1 MPASKENMPMPAATN
16 VLIVGGGISGMT
28 LAIALRR
35 AGIGC
40 ELVEITRDWTV
51 PGVGIA
57 LQGAALRALR
67 SVGLL
72 DECVRRGF
80 GYSHFIACDAQGNV
94 TGRIDMPLLN
104 GPDYPATI
112 GIMRQELHNL
122 LKEAMA
128 QTGVPARPG
137 TTISALEQHDDHV
150 IATFTDGTRGSYG
163 LVVGADGAFSK
174 VRELTFGPDVAPQ
187 YTGQAVWRITVAR
200 PKEVRAR
207 HSFFG
212 KLNKSGF
219 NPVSQTQMYI
229 YIVQNLPEFAR
240 LTDDELPKVMHQQLA
255 EFGGL
260 LGAAR
265 DSVKDVGDIVYRPIH
280 SHIMPP
286 PWYRGR
292 VVLIGDA
299 AHTTTPHLASGA
311 GIAVEDSVV
320 LAEELAANDDL
331 SAALAHF
338 MERRYERCRLIV
350 ENSHTLGEWEKD
362 PSTPG
367 ADPIGLMNQSY
378 RALAEPI

>member
-1 MPASKENMPMPAATN
+1 MAAAKN
-16 VLIVGGGISGMT
+16 ILIVGGGISGMT

-35 AGIGC
+35 AGLDC
-40 ELVEITRDWTV
+40 ELAEITRDWTV

-80 GYSHFIACDAQGNV
+80 GYSHFIACDAVGNV

-112 GIMRQELHNL
+112 GIMRQELHNI
-122 LKEAMA
+122 LKDAMA
-128 QTGVPARPG
+128 EAGVPVRLG
-137 TTISALEQHDDHV
+137 TTVTSLEQKSDQV
-150 IATFTDGTRGSYG
+150 VAAFTDGTQAGFD

-174 VRELTFGPDVAPQ
+174 VRELTFGTGAMPQ

-200 PKEVRAR
+200 PPEVQAR

-219 NPVSQTQMYI
+219 NPVSQTHMYI

-240 LTDDELPKVMHQQLA
+240 LTDEELPKVMHQQLA
-255 EFGGL
+255 EFGGM
-260 LGAAR
+260 LGVAR
-265 DSVKDVGDIVYRPIH
+265 DSVKDVSDIVYRPIH
-280 SHIMPP
+280 SHILPP

-320 LAEELAANDDL
+320 LAQELEATADL
-331 SAALAHF
+331 SRALAKF
-338 MERRYERCRLIV
+338 MDRRYERCNLIV
-350 ENSHTLGEWEKD
+350 SNSHTLGEWEKD
-362 PSTPG
+362 PRTPG
-367 ADPIGLMNQSY
+367 ADPIGLMNRSY
-378 RALAEPI
+378 RALAQPI

>member
-1 MPASKENMPMPAATN
+1 MPAARN
-16 VLIVGGGISGMT
+16 ILIVGGGISGMT

-35 AGIGC
+35 AGLDC

-72 DECVRRGF
+72 DECVERGF

-94 TGRIDMPLLN
+94 TGRVDMPLLN

-112 GIMRQELHNL
+112 GIMRQELHNV
-122 LKEAMA
+122 LKQAMA
-128 QTGVPARPG
+128 RSGVPARLG
-137 TTISALEQHDDHV
+137 VTVASLEQQDGKV
-150 IATFTDGTRGSYG
+150 AVEFTDGARGSYD

-174 VRELTFGPDVAPQ
+174 VRELTIGADTAPE

-200 PKEVRAR
+200 PKEVQAR

-212 KLNKSGF
+212 RLNKSGF

-229 YIVQNLPEFAR
+229 YIVQNLPEFVR
-240 LTDDELPKVMHQQLA
+240 LNDEELPKVMHQQLA

-260 LGAAR
+260 LGVAR
-265 DSVKDVGDIVYRPIH
+265 DSVKDVSDIVYRPIH
-280 SHIMPP
+280 SHILPP
-286 PWYRGR
+286 PWHRGR
-292 VVLIGDA
+292 IVLIGDA

-311 GIAVEDSVV
+311 GIAVEDSVA
-320 LAEELAANDDL
+320 LAEELAGNNEL
-331 SAALAHF
+331 PEALANF
-338 MERRYERCRLIV
+338 MARRYERCRLIV
-350 ENSHTLGEWEKD
+350 ANSHTLGEWEKD
-362 PSTPG
+362 PATPG

>member
-1 MPASKENMPMPAATN
+1 MA
-16 VLIVGGGISGMT
+16 
-28 LAIALRR
+28 
-35 AGIGC
+35 
-40 ELVEITRDWTV
+40 
-51 PGVGIA
+51 
-57 LQGAALRALR
+57 
-67 SVGLL
+67 
-72 DECVRRGF
+72 
-80 GYSHFIACDAQGNV
+80 
-94 TGRIDMPLLN
+94 
-104 GPDYPATI
+104 
-112 GIMRQELHNL
+112 
-122 LKEAMA
+122 EA
-128 QTGVPARPG
+128 GVPVRVG
-137 TTISALEQHDDHV
+137 TTITSLEQHGEQV
-150 IATFTDGTRGSYG
+150 TAAFTDGMDGTYD

-174 VRELTFGPDVAPQ
+174 VRELTFGTDTTPQ

-200 PKEVRAR
+200 PKEVQAR

-219 NPVSQTQMYI
+219 NPVSKTQMYI

-240 LTDDELPKVMHQQLA
+240 LTDEELPKVMHQQLA

-265 DSVKDVGDIVYRPIH
+265 DSVKDVNDIVYRPIH

-320 LAEELAANDDL
+320 LAEELNATNDL
-331 SAALAHF
+331 STALSKF
-338 MERRYERCRLIV
+338 MDRRYDRCRLIV
-350 ENSHTLGEWEKD
+350 SNSHTLGEWEKD
-362 PSTPG
+362 PRMPG

-378 RALAEPI
+378 RALAQPI

>member
-1 MPASKENMPMPAATN
+1 MAAARN
-16 VLIVGGGISGMT
+16 ILIVGGGISGMT

-35 AGIGC
+35 AGLDC

-80 GYSHFIACDAQGNV
+80 GYSHFIACDAQGNL

-112 GIMRQELHNL
+112 GIMRQELHNV

-128 QTGVPARPG
+128 EAGVPVRVG
-137 TTISALEQHDDHV
+137 TTITSLEQHGEQV
-150 IATFTDGTRGSYG
+150 TAAFTDGMDGTYD

-174 VRELTFGPDVAPQ
+174 VRELTFGTDTTPQ

-200 PKEVRAR
+200 PKEVQAR

-219 NPVSQTQMYI
+219 NPVSKTQMYI

-240 LTDDELPKVMHQQLA
+240 LTDEELPKVMHQQLA

-265 DSVKDVGDIVYRPIH
+265 DSVKDVNDIVYRPIH

-320 LAEELAANDDL
+320 LAEELNATNDL
-331 SAALAHF
+331 STALSKF
-338 MERRYERCRLIV
+338 MDRRYDRCRLIV
-350 ENSHTLGEWEKD
+350 SNSHTLGEWEKD
-362 PSTPG
+362 PRMPG

-378 RALAEPI
+378 RALAQPI

>member
-1 MPASKENMPMPAATN
+1 MTESKKMPAAN
-16 VLIVGGGISGMT
+16 NILIVGGGISGMT

-35 AGIGC
+35 AGLHC
-40 ELVEITRDWTV
+40 ELIELTRDWTV

-72 DECVRRGF
+72 DECVKRGF

-94 TGRIDMPLLN
+94 TGRVDMPLLN

-122 LKEAMA
+122 LKDAMA
-128 QTGVPARPG
+128 RAGVPARLG
-137 TTISALEQHDDHV
+137 LSVEALAQDDRAV
-150 IATFTDGTRGSYG
+150 AVTFTDGTHGRYD
-163 LVVGADGAFSK
+163 LVVGADGAFSV
-174 VRELTFGPDVAPQ
+174 VRDLTFGSNKTPQ
-187 YTGQAVWRITVAR
+187 YTGQAVWRITVPR
-200 PKEVRAR
+200 PKDVKAR

-240 LTDDELPKVMHQQLA
+240 LADDELPKVMREQLA

-260 LGAAR
+260 LGVAR
-265 DSVKDVGDIVYRPIH
+265 DSVKDVRDIVYRPIH
-280 SHIMPP
+280 SQILPP

-292 VVLIGDA
+292 IVLIGDA

-320 LAEELAANDDL
+320 LAEELAANDGL
-331 SAALAHF
+331 AAALAKF
-338 MERRYERCRLIV
+338 MDRRYERCRLIV
-350 ENSHTLGEWEKD
+350 ENSRTLGEWEKA
-362 PSTPG
+362 PATPG

-378 RALAEPI
+378 RALAQPI

>member
-1 MPASKENMPMPAATN
+1 MSAAKN
-16 VLIVGGGISGMT
+16 ILIVGGGLSGMT

-35 AGIGC
+35 AGMRC
-40 ELVEITRDWTV
+40 ELVEITRAWTV

-57 LQGAALRALR
+57 LQGATLRALG

-112 GIMRQELHNL
+112 GIMRQELHDL
-122 LKEAMA
+122 LKRAMA
-128 QTGVPARPG
+128 EVDVPTRLG
-137 TTISALEQHDDHV
+137 ITIDSLDPHGER
-150 IATFTDGTRGSYG
+150 ATVTFSDGTRGSYD
-163 LVVGADGAFSK
+163 LVVGADGAFSR
-174 VRELTFGPDVAPQ
+174 VRELVFGLDATPQ

-200 PKEVRAR
+200 PKEVQAR

-240 LTDDELPKVMHQQLA
+240 LTDEELPKVMHQQLA

-260 LGAAR
+260 LGVAR
-265 DSVKDVGDIVYRPIH
+265 DSVRDVSDIVYRPIH
-280 SHIMPP
+280 SHILPP

-311 GIAVEDSVV
+311 GIAVEDSIV
-320 LAEELAANDDL
+320 LAQELTATGDL
-331 SAALAHF
+331 SAALSRF

-350 ENSHTLGEWEKD
+350 MNSHTLGEWEKD

-378 RALAEPI
+378 RTLAQPI

>member
-1 MPASKENMPMPAATN
+1 MPAAKN

-40 ELVEITRDWTV
+40 ELIELTTEWTV

-80 GYSHFIACDAQGNV
+80 GYSHFIACDAEGNI
-94 TGRIDMPLLN
+94 TGRVDMPLLN
-104 GPDYPATI
+104 GPQYPATI
-112 GIMRQELHNL
+112 GIMRQELHNV
-122 LKEAMA
+122 LKEGIAKA
-128 QTGVPARPG
+128 GVPTRLGA
-137 TTISALEQHDDHV
+137 TVTALEQRGDAV
-150 IATFTDGTRGSYG
+150 AVTFGGGTSGSYD

-174 VRELTFGPDVAPQ
+174 VRALTFGAETIPQ

-200 PKEVRAR
+200 PKEVQAR

-240 LTDDELPKVMHQQLA
+240 LTDEELPKVMHQQLA

-260 LGAAR
+260 LGVAR
-265 DSVKDVGDIVYRPIH
+265 DSVKDVSDIVYRPIH
-280 SHIMPP
+280 SHILPP

-320 LAEELAANDDL
+320 LAEELAATDRL
-331 SAALAHF
+331 SDALANF

-350 ENSHTLGEWEKD
+350 TNSHTLGEWEKD
-362 PSTPG
+362 PNVPG
-367 ADPIGLMNQSY
+367 ANPIALMNQSY
-378 RALAEPI
+378 HALAQPI

>member
-1 MPASKENMPMPAATN
+1 MPAASN
-16 VLIVGGGISGMT
+16 ILIVGGGISGMT

-35 AGIGC
+35 AGITC
-40 ELVEITRDWTV
+40 ELIELTHDWTV

-72 DECVRRGF
+72 DACVKRGF
-80 GYSHFIACDAQGNV
+80 GYSHFIACDAQGNI
-94 TGRIDMPLLN
+94 TGRVDMPLLN

-122 LKEAMA
+122 LKESMA
-128 QTGVPARPG
+128 AAGVHVRLG
-137 TTISALEQHDDHV
+137 LTVQALSQNEAAV
-150 IATFTDGTRGSYG
+150 AVTFSDSSHGNYD

-174 VRELTFGPDVAPQ
+174 VRELTFSPDATPQ
-187 YTGQAVWRITVAR
+187 YTGQAVWRITVPR
-200 PKEVRAR
+200 PSEVRAR

-240 LTDDELPKVMHQQLA
+240 LTDDELPKVMYQQLA

-260 LGAAR
+260 LGRAR
-265 DSVKDVGDIVYRPIH
+265 DSVRDVSDIVYRPIH
-280 SHIMPP
+280 SQILPP
-286 PWYRGR
+286 PWHRGR
-292 VVLIGDA
+292 VMLIGDA

-311 GIAVEDSVV
+311 GIAVEDSIV
-320 LAEELAANDDL
+320 LAEELAAADDL
-331 SAALAHF
+331 SAALANF
-338 MERRYERCRLIV
+338 TDRRYERCRLIV
-350 ENSHTLGEWEKD
+350 ENSHTLGEWEKA
-362 PSTPG
+362 PNTPG

-378 RALAEPI
+378 RALAQAI

>member
-1 MPASKENMPMPAATN
+1 M
-16 VLIVGGGISGMT
+16 
-28 LAIALRR
+28 
-35 AGIGC
+35 
-40 ELVEITRDWTV
+40 

-94 TGRIDMPLLN
+94 TGRVDMPLLN

-128 QTGVPARPG
+128 RAGVPARLG
-137 TTISALEQHDDHV
+137 TTVTSLEQHDNGV
-150 IATFTDGTRGSYG
+150 TAVFTDGTRARYD

-174 VRELTFGPDVAPQ
+174 VRELTFGSTNPQ

-200 PKEVRAR
+200 PKEVQAR

-219 NPVSQTQMYI
+219 NPVSETQMYI
-229 YIVQNLPEFAR
+229 YIVQNLPEFVR
-240 LTDDELPKVMHQQLA
+240 LTEDELPKVMHQQLA

-260 LGAAR
+260 LGVAR
-265 DSVKDVGDIVYRPIH
+265 DSVKDVSDIVYRPIH
-280 SHIMPP
+280 SQILPP
-286 PWYRGR
+286 PWHRGR
-292 VVLIGDA
+292 VMLIGDA

-320 LAEELAANDDL
+320 LAEELSAANDVAQAL
-331 SAALAHF
+331 STF
-338 MERRYERCRLIV
+338 MARRYERCRLIV
-350 ENSHTLGEWEKD
+350 QNSHTLGEWEKQ
-362 PSTPG
+362 PNTPG

-378 RALAEPI
+378 RALALPI